1 MRVQVLASG
10 ESGEDVLVKSR
21 TGNENGN
28 EVTAVGKHYLSV
40 VLLYVFNVFVSTFLF
55 LQYLDTVGHQEEHPA
70 CKNGVMRLSVWN
82 KVQIVWLWSS

>member
-1 MRVQVLASG
+1 MYFTVDWIGAIVAVCLTELSSGSVRVQVLASG

-40 VLLYVFNVFVSTFLF
+40 VLLYVFNVFVSTFF
-55 LQYLDTVGHQEEHPA
+55 IP
-70 CKNGVMRLSVWN
+70 SVP
-82 KVQIVWLWSS
+82 